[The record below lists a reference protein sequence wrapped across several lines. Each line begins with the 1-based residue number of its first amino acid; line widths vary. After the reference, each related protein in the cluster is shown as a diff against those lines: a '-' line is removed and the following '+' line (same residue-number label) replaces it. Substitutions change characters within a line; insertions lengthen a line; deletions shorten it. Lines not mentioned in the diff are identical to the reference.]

1 MILMNVNALE
11 MVVVVFLLVGGGG
24 DGGIAVT
31 GDIDVGW
38 NNVFVD
44 EDDVWWCW

>member
-1 MILMNVNALE
+1 MNVNALE

-31 GDIDVGW
+31 GDIDVG
-38 NNVFVD
+38 
-44 EDDVWWCW
+44 

>member
-31 GDIDVGW
+31 GDIDVG
-38 NNVFVD
+38 
-44 EDDVWWCW
+44 